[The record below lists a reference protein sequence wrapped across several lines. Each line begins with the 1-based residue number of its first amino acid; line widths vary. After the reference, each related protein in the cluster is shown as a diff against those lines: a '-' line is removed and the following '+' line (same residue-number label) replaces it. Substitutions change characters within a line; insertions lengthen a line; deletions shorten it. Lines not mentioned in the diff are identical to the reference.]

1 MNQQI
6 EFQFD
11 PRLGLGTTC
20 PKVCVSVTQHDM
32 TSVLTHVGALPGR
45 IHLIDEHKDKD
56 KDKEEEDTSV
66 SRQRVPVGVI
76 IVKHEGVCVHKH
88 MQTD

>member
-32 TSVLTHVGALPGR
+32 TSVRTHVGALPGR
-45 IHLIDEHKDKD
+45 IHLIDEHKD